1 MYITYS
7 VSAGDSET
15 DVSME
20 EEFWDCLRDIAAD
33 RNTTFSVL
41 INEVAAKVGGA
52 VDGRRLASVF
62 RTYVLEYYLHL
73 PAKRRFAARD
83 AHRNTVRVKLH

>member
-1 MYITYS
+1 MYITHS

-41 INEVAAKVGGA
+41 INEVVAKVDGA
-52 VDGRRLASVF
+52 VDGRRLAGVF

-73 PAKRRFAARD
+73 PAKRRVSARD
-83 AHRNTVRVKLH
+83 AHRNTVRVQLH

>member
-1 MYITYS
+1 MYITHS

-41 INEVAAKVGGA
+41 INEVVAKVDGA
-52 VDGRRLASVF
+52 VETLADCASINTDSSVQ
-62 RTYVLEYYLHL
+62 Y
-73 PAKRRFAARD
+73 
-83 AHRNTVRVKLH
+83 